1 QKKQKFGFDK
11 YYSLHKMIDLQNH
24 TVASDGELTAE
35 QLVDLAIEKKLS
47 AIAITDH
54 DSLDS
59 LEPAIKYSKGKN
71 IEIVPGVELSCDD
84 PLFNYDKIDVLGL
97 LIDFN
102 NKGLNDLIGHI
113 KNKREENK
121 KLIIEKLKNLGYKI
135 EYEDVKKMVKG
146 TFGRPHIAKYLL
158 KKYPDKFTSVS
169 DVFDKLIGHGKR
181 AYLDTKG
188 RVSIKDGIKIIQ
200 NAGGVAIL
208 AHPGVYP
215 RKDSLKIIGY
225 FIESDGDGIE
235 TYYPY
240 HIICP
245 ELKID
250 ENGNQEMIKFYK
262 KIAKSKKLLES
273 GGNDYHGNDRAT
285 LGEVEIPESVLE
297 NLKKRIPVS

>member
-1 QKKQKFGFDK
+1 
-11 YYSLHKMIDLQNH
+11 MIDLQNH

-54 DSLDS
+54 DSTGS
-59 LEPAIKYSKGKN
+59 VKSAIEYAKGKN

-84 PLFNYDKIDVLGL
+84 TLFNYDKIDVLGL
-97 LIDFN
+97 LIDPDNKKLN
-102 NKGLNDLIGHI
+102 NLLEHI

-121 KLIIEKLKNLGYKI
+121 KRIIEKLKGLGYEI
-135 EYEDVKKMVKG
+135 EYDDVKKTVKG

-169 DVFDKLIGHGKR
+169 DVFDKLIGRGKK

-188 RVSIKDGIKIIQ
+188 RVSIKDGIKTIKE
-200 NAGGVAIL
+200 AGGVAIL

-215 RKDSLKIIGY
+215 REDSLKIIDY
-225 FIESDGDGIE
+225 FIENGGDGIE

-240 HIICP
+240 YIICP
-245 ELKID
+245 ELKLD
-250 ENGNQEMIKFYK
+250 KKGNEKIIEFYRNT
-262 KIAKSKKLLES
+262 ARAKKLLES
-273 GGNDYHGNDRAT
+273 GGNDYHGNYRFT
-285 LGEVEIPESVLE
+285 LGEVKIPESVLE

>member
-1 QKKQKFGFDK
+1 
-11 YYSLHKMIDLQNH
+11 MIDLQNH
-24 TVASDGELTAE
+24 TVASDGELTPE
-35 QLVDLAIEKKLS
+35 QLVGLAIEKKLS

-54 DSLDS
+54 DSLGS
-59 LEPAIKYSKGKN
+59 VKKAIEYSKGKN
-71 IEIVPGVELSCDD
+71 IGIVPGVELSCDD

-97 LIDFN
+97 LINPDNKKLN
-102 NKGLNDLIGHI
+102 NLLEHI

-121 KLIIEKLKNLGYKI
+121 KLIIEKLKNLGYEI
-135 EYEDVKKMVKG
+135 EYEDVKKTVKG

-158 KKYPDKFTSVS
+158 KKYPNKFASVS
-169 DVFDKLIGHGKR
+169 DVFDKLIGRGEK

-215 RKDSLKIIGY
+215 RNDSIKIIDY
-225 FIESDGDGIE
+225 FIERGGDGIE

-240 HIICP
+240 HIICY

-250 ENGNQEMIKFYK
+250 ENGNQEIINFYK
-262 KIAKSKKLLES
+262 SIAKSKKILES
-273 GGNDYHGNDRAT
+273 GGNDHHGNYRFT
-285 LGEVEIPESVLE
+285 LGAVEIPESVLE
-297 NLKKRIPVS
+297 NLKRRIPVS